1 MVILQDFFIQIRIIF
16 LVIFYHG
23 LKNDASLILLSTL
36 RFVLL
41 NCLKSLGLT
50 LLNSAIC
57 VTISHVR
64 YDLDVLVLEKIT
76 VIIV

>member
-1 MVILQDFFIQIRIIF
+1 MIIFQDFIIQIWIIF

-36 RFVLL
+36 RLVLL
-41 NCLKSLGLT
+41 NCLKSDGLT
-50 LLNSAIC
+50 LLNCAIW

-64 YDLDVLVLEKIT
+64 YDLDVLVLEKIS